1 MSESAVSKPSVTEIL
16 ANNFKLAWNAGALL
30 FTERKDSKTIR
41 EAFDVAVKLCKSDIY
56 LVQMTMNANRI
67 VMDRIIERNN
77 SDYKASE
84 ELASLGT
91 DIAGLIKF
99 LHTK

>member
-1 MSESAVSKPSVTEIL
+1 MSDSVASPSVAEIL
-16 ANNFKLAWNAGALL
+16 AHNFTLAWNAGSLL
-30 FTERKDSKTIR
+30 FTERKDFRTLR
-41 EAFDVAVKLCKSDIY
+41 EAFKAARKLCKSDMY
-56 LVQMTMNANRI
+56 LVEMTLNANEI
-67 VMDRIIERNN
+67 LLDRIIERNN

>member
-1 MSESAVSKPSVTEIL
+1 MSDSVASPSVAEIL
-16 ANNFKLAWNAGALL
+16 AHNFTLAWNAGSRL
-30 FTERKDSKTIR
+30 FTERKDSKTLR
-41 EAFDVAVKLCKSDIY
+41 EAFEAAVKLCKSDMY
-56 LVQMTMNANRI
+56 LVQMTMDANRI
-67 VMDRIIERNN
+67 VMNMIIERNN

-84 ELASLGT
+84 ELESLGT